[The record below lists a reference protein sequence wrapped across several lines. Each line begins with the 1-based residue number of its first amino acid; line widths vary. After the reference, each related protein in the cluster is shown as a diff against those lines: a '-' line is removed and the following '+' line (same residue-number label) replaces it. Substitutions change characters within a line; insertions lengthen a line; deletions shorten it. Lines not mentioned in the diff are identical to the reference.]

1 MGFKYF
7 FGLTSHLGYLV
18 AIGLFVGGFLSL
30 CLLLSA
36 GGYFFLIFFWLLNQE
51 GIGFRFVAC
60 SK

>member
-36 GGYFFLIFFWLLNQE
+36 GGYFFFNFFLVVKSGGNW
-51 GIGFRFVAC
+51 V
-60 SK
+60 